1 MPIVQISR
9 IQHRRGKRTD
19 LPQLAAGEFG
29 WVIDEQ
35 RLFIGNGTVSDGAPA
50 VGNTEIV
57 TSGSSAFTTALNHTY
72 KGYLADSTP
81 ITTTQQRTLQKRL
94 DDYVSVKDFGATG
107 DDSTADVTAIQNA
120 IDEVYIDTDKTDTRS
135 RRVLFFPAGTYRIN
149 AALKIPPHAHLV
161 GEGPDKTIIRN
172 SGNNAVMVMQDNIGQ
187 VGSDIGNGA
196 ATLFDTDSK
205 INTSGIP
212 VTDVQI
218 SNMTLKN
225 TVAYAGITLSRTSNA
240 YFNNVKFEGSY
251 ASGGADASTSK
262 GITVEDSTATY
273 ITHNINF
280 NQCMFKKFARLV
292 DISNDSTNIRFHDC
306 DFSTAYYGALLG
318 AEMDGSTA
326 GLTNGPRDVHFASSS
341 WSDIGQQAI
350 YVKPTTG
357 ANTGVGPRNII
368 SQGNWYAKTV
378 ANNFEG
384 IGTLN
389 EVPVIQY
396 DNDECS
402 SHMDF
407 FERSDLRRSDGSS
420 HMNAA
425 PEIQGIGIQ
434 DKAIKSQ
441 TLADNTSSA
450 TTINEYPAL
459 AGKGLRIKYKIV
471 RGTLDRTGELVVS
484 ASTNGVSYDDTYTE
498 SGSDC
503 GVELTAVLDDKD
515 STSGSE
521 TVAFKFTTTSTGTAA
536 TIDYQTTIIA

>member
-19 LPQLAAGEFG
+19 LPQLAAGELG

-35 RLFIGNGTVSDGAPA
+35 RLFIGNGTVADGAPA

-57 TSGSSAFTTALNHTY
+57 TAGSSAFTTALNHTY
-72 KGYLADSTP
+72 QGYLGDSTP
-81 ITTTQQRTLQKRL
+81 VTTSVARTLQKRL

-107 DDSTADVTAIQNA
+107 DDSTSDVTAIQSA
-120 IDEVYIDTDKTDTRS
+120 IDELYTDTDKDDTRA

-149 AALKIPPHAHLV
+149 AALKIPPYAHLV

-172 SGNNAVMVMQDNIGQ
+172 SGNNAVMVTQDDEGNVGVNIGN
-187 VGSDIGNGA
+187 SS
-196 ATLFDTDSK
+196 ATTPTQ
-205 INTSGIP
+205 I
-212 VTDVQI
+212 QI
-218 SNMTLKN
+218 SNMTLRN
-225 TVAYAGITLSRTSNA
+225 TVAYGGISLDRVTKA
-240 YFNNVKFEGSY
+240 YFNNVKFQGSY
-251 ASGGADASTSK
+251 ASGGADNSNSK
-262 GITVEDSTATY
+262 GITVTESSSVYSTTNVA
-273 ITHNINF
+273 F
-280 NQCMFKKFARLV
+280 NQCQFTKFARLV
-292 DISNDSTNIRFHDC
+292 DISDDSTHIRFHDC

-326 GLTNGPRDVHFASSS
+326 GSINGPRDVHFTSSS

-350 YVKPTTG
+350 YVKPTPG
-357 ANTGVGPRNII
+357 ADTGVGPRNII
-368 SQGNWYAKTV
+368 SQGNWYASTV

-384 IGTLN
+384 TGTFS

-402 SHMDF
+402 SVMDF

-420 HMNAA
+420 NLNAA
-425 PEIQGIGIQ
+425 PELQGIGVQ
-434 DKAIKSQ
+434 TKAIKSQ

-459 AGKGLRIKYKIV
+459 AGKGLKVVYKIV
-471 RGTLDRTGELVVS
+471 RGTLDRTGELVIS

-498 SGSDC
+498 SGSDV

-515 STSGSE
+515 STAGSE
-521 TVAFKFTTTSTGTAA
+521 TVALKFTTTNTGTAA
-536 TIDYQTTIIA
+536 TIDYQTTILA